1 MQLGFH
7 GATTMTSTLETD
19 VEVAAQAGW
28 NGLEVWAEK
37 VDTYLKTHTIEE
49 LAALFKAHAIQP
61 LALDAIVFIAFRGA
75 EYAQIQARCRELSH
89 IAKAIGCPTIVVVAS
104 PLPERSF
111 TWSAVVEEYVTVL
124 RDLAAIAAEDG
135 IRLSFEFLGF
145 GWCSVR
151 TARAAFEIVQ
161 KVDRSNI
168 GMTIDAAHFYAG
180 GGLLRELEEL
190 DAAKIFAFHL
200 NDLADLPKEAITDEA
215 RVMPGDGVI
224 PLGEICVR
232 LKQIG
237 YNGHASVEL
246 FNQDYWAQDA
256 LSVSK
261 KARQKAVQILL
272 PYYQVINDRPKG
284 EIQ

>member
-7 GATTMTSTLETD
+7 GATTMTATLETD
-19 VEVAAQAGW
+19 IAVAAGAGW
-28 NGLEVWAEK
+28 SGLEVWAEK
-37 VDTYLKTHTIEE
+37 VDTYLQTHSLDE
-49 LAALFKAHAIQP
+49 LVNLFKSHHIQP

-75 EYAQIQARCRELSH
+75 EYPQVQARCRQLSR
-89 IAKAIGCPTIVVVAS
+89 IARAIGCPTIVAVAS
-104 PLPERSF
+104 PLPERTL
-111 TWSAVVEEYVTVL
+111 TWSAVVEEYITVL
-124 RDLAAIAAEDG
+124 RDLGGIAAEEG

-151 TARAAFEIVQ
+151 TPRAAFEIVQ
-161 KVDRSNI
+161 KVNRPNI

-180 GGLLRELEEL
+180 GGLLRELEAL

-200 NDLADLPKEAITDEA
+200 NDLQDLPKEAITDEA

-224 PLGEICVR
+224 PLGEICAR

-237 YNGHASVEL
+237 YAGHCSVEL
-246 FNQDYWAQDA
+246 FNPGYWAQDA

-261 KARQKAVQILL
+261 QARQTAIKILS
-272 PYYQVINDRPKG
+272 PYFP
-284 EIQ
+284 IQ

>member
-19 VEVAAQAGW
+19 IAVAAGAGW
-28 NGLEVWAEK
+28 TGLEVWAEK
-37 VDTYLKTHTIEE
+37 VDTYLQTHSLDE
-49 LAALFKAHAIQP
+49 LVNLFKSQHIQP

-75 EYAQIQARCRELSH
+75 EYAHIQARCRQLSG

-104 PLPERSF
+104 PLPER
-111 TWSAVVEEYVTVL
+111 TLAWSAVVEEYVSVL
-124 RDLAAIAAEDG
+124 RDLGAIAAEDG

-151 TARAAFEIVQ
+151 TPRAAYEIVH
-161 KVDRSNI
+161 KVNRPNI
-168 GMTIDAAHFYAG
+168 GMTIDTAHFYAG
-180 GGLLRELEEL
+180 GGLLSELEAL
-190 DAAKIFAFHL
+190 DAQKIFAFHL

-224 PLGEICVR
+224 PLGEICTR
-232 LKQIG
+232 LQKIG
-237 YNGHASVEL
+237 YTGHCSVEL
-246 FNQDYWAQDA
+246 FNPGYWAQDA

-261 KARQKAVQILL
+261 KAREKTIQILS
-272 PYYQVINDRPKG
+272 PYFQV
-284 EIQ
+284 

>member
-19 VEVAAQAGW
+19 IAVAAGAGW
-28 NGLEVWAEK
+28 DALEVWAEK
-37 VDTYLKTHTIEE
+37 VDTYLQVHSLDE
-49 LAALFKAHAIQP
+49 LVNLFKSHHIQP
-61 LALDAIVFIAFRGA
+61 LALDAIVFIAFRGE
-75 EYAQIQARCRELSH
+75 EYTQVQASCRHLSR

-104 PLPERSF
+104 PLPER
-111 TWSAVVEEYVTVL
+111 TLAWSAVVEEYVSVL
-124 RDLAAIAAEDG
+124 RDLGAIAAQDG

-151 TARAAFEIVQ
+151 TPRAAWEIVQ
-161 KVDRSNI
+161 KVDRPNI

-180 GGLLRELEEL
+180 GGLLSELEAL
-190 DAAKIFAFHL
+190 DAKKIYAFHL
-200 NDLADLPKEAITDEA
+200 NDLQDLPKEAITDEA
-215 RVMPGDGVI
+215 RIMPGDGVI
-224 PLGEICVR
+224 PLGEICAR

-246 FNQDYWAQDA
+246 FNQDYWSQDA

-261 KARQKAVQILL
+261 KAREKATQILST
-272 PYYQVINDRPKG
+272 YFQV
-284 EIQ
+284 